1 VENRPHEYF
10 VTEMDAY
17 PDEDVQP
24 LDVRIECATDNG
36 HIILRA
42 KSVMVQQLALGL
54 TSRPRLATWTAEEI
68 DRAIDQSV
76 NVFPDLRDA
85 LPFLKEVQ
93 SRVNARI
100 VRHEG
105 RTPELAGATTDAL
118 NDIPR
123 REKNWK
129 SGSVGSK
136 GRRRSAII
144 VKLAGR
150 KRRHEGRIIN
160 RGPEHPRPMLSPG
173 AASF

>member
-24 LDVRIECATDNG
+24 LDVRIECATDKG

-76 NVFPDLRDA
+76 NVFPDPRDA
-85 LPFLKEVQ
+85 IPFLKEVQ

-100 VRHEG
+100 VKHEG
-105 RTPELAGATTDAL
+105 KTSELAGMTTDAPQRHFL
-118 NDIPR
+118 ADR
-123 REKNWK
+123 RTGK
-129 SGSVGSK
+129 
-136 GRRRSAII
+136 
-144 VKLAGR
+144 
-150 KRRHEGRIIN
+150 
-160 RGPEHPRPMLSPG
+160 
-173 AASF
+173 AAA

>member
-1 VENRPHEYF
+1 MENKPHEYF

-24 LDVRIECATDNG
+24 LGVRIECATDKG

-42 KSVMVQQLALGL
+42 KSVMVQQLLALGL

-76 NVFPDLRDA
+76 NVFPDPRDA

-100 VRHEG
+100 VKHEG
-105 RTPELAGATTDAL
+105 KTSELAGATTDAL
-118 NDIPR
+118 NDTSSPIEELEKRQR
-123 REKNWK
+123 RL
-129 SGSVGSK
+129 K
-136 GRRRSAII
+136 GPAAFRDNREARRPKA
-144 VKLAGR
+144 
-150 KRRHEGRIIN
+150 
-160 RGPEHPRPMLSPG
+160 SP
-173 AASF
+173 